1 MAGLTGKKTE
11 RREEFVA
18 APLPEF
24 HHGTDAPDGTSVRNI
39 LLPLDGRDL
48 SKVAIPVALGLAQ
61 LYQATL
67 HVIYAGAERVAP
79 ETKLAQ
85 LGVHWEELPGAVIDQ
100 AVGCSPPEAILSVE
114 QALPAPLIVMCTRTG
129 RTPKADCFGSVTEE
143 LLVKNP
149 ERIVLV
155 APEQNRAT
163 FKISKI
169 VLAHDGTPA
178 ADCAIALAA
187 QLAARA
193 RASVTAIHVA
203 APREGAPKQSGSL
216 PAPQYVDQPQHEWPS
231 WTAEFSARM
240 QAMGAP
246 ASALNFKLLV
256 KGGQPGSEI
265 ALLANRQKADLV
277 VMGNPGNWHR
287 SRRSLTRV
295 VIQTSGCPVLL
306 VCAHRSKQFVT

>member
-1 MAGLTGKKTE
+1 MA
-11 RREEFVA
+11 A
-18 APLPEF
+18 ALPES
-24 HHGTDAPDGTSVRNI
+24 HHGTNATDWTSVRSI
-39 LLPLDGRDL
+39 LLPLDGREL

-67 HVIYAGAERVAP
+67 HVIYAGAEQVAP
-79 ETKLAQ
+79 EAKLAQ
-85 LGVHWEELPGAVIDQ
+85 LGVQWEDLPGAVIDQ
-100 AVGCSPPEAILSVE
+100 AVGLPPEAILSVE

-129 RTPKADCFGSVTEE
+129 RTPLPDLFGSVTEE
-143 LLVKNP
+143 VLVNNP

-155 APEQNRAT
+155 APEHSRAT
-163 FKISKI
+163 FQISKI
-169 VLAHDGTPA
+169 LLAHDGTSA
-178 ADCAIALAA
+178 ADCAIAPAA

-216 PAPQYVDQPQHEWPS
+216 PAPHYVDQPQHEWPS

-246 ASALNFKLLV
+246 ASAINFKLLV

-265 ALLANRQKADLV
+265 ALLANSQKADLV
-277 VMGNPGNWHR
+277 VMGNPGDWQR
-287 SRRSLTRV
+287 SRCSLTRV

-306 VCAHRSKQFVT
+306 ISAHRSKLPVT